1 MVGLRSIDTWW
12 ACVMPP
18 PPSVGTLAIDP
29 LHHRVDRRAHRP
41 APDRGHTGPLP
52 RGLEVLAREYGAEE
66 VVVVAITETW
76 ETRLRSYELLAGAFG
91 LTPRGQERR

>member
-1 MVGLRSIDTWW
+1 M
-12 ACVMPP
+12 
-18 PPSVGTLAIDP
+18 
-29 LHHRVDRRAHRP
+29 
-41 APDRGHTGPLP
+41 
-52 RGLEVLAREYGAEE
+52 LAREYGAEE